1 MSEKKEETGQSLE
14 ETFLELDALIAQMEQ
29 PGQSLDESLR
39 LYQQGTD
46 KLKLCN
52 QMLDE
57 VEKKMQV
64 LAADGT
70 LEEF

>member
-14 ETFLELDALIAQMEQ
+14 ETFLERDEPIAQMEQ
-29 PGQSLDESLR
+29 PGQSLDESFR
-39 LYQQGTD
+39 LYQQGTE

>member
-14 ETFLELDALIAQMEQ
+14 ETILELDALIAQMEQ
-29 PGQSLDESLR
+29 PGQSLDESFR
-39 LYQQGTD
+39 LYQQGTE

>member
-1 MSEKKEETGQSLE
+1 M
-14 ETFLELDALIAQMEQ
+14 IAQMEQ
-29 PGQSLDESLR
+29 PGQSLDESFR
-39 LYQQGTD
+39 LYQQGTE

>member
-1 MSEKKEETGQSLE
+1 MSEKKEETGRSLE
-14 ETFLELDALIAQMEQ
+14 ETFMELDALIAQMEQ
-29 PGQSLDESLR
+29 PGQSLDESFR
-39 LYQQGTD
+39 LYQQGTE